1 PPRRTDQ
8 WATHAGLARSTRSM
22 GTGRGLRP
30 PVRVA
35 FTTLSGPRGAM
46 SPIAPRWPLVVRGDV
61 SPSSPT
67 GATRPPW
74 AALASDL
81 ATGATGRGR
90 APGWRPGPSERLDR
104 GVLARDLLA
113 LGDVRRLG
121 SAAALRLRRRSLVR
135 YGRYARFRG

>member
-46 SPIAPRWPLVVRGDV
+46 SPIAPRWPPVERGDV
-61 SPSSPT
+61 LPSAPT

-81 ATGATGRGR
+81 ATGATRRGR
-90 APGWRPGPSERLDR
+90 APGLRPGPLERRER
-104 GVLARDLLA
+104 GVLVGGLLA
-113 LGDVRRLG
+113 VRGTARG
-121 SAAALRLRRRSLVR
+121 LRASPS
-135 YGRYARFRG
+135 